1 MSTSTKTTVGLMP
14 VSKMMSGQKQAYN
27 MGRKHG
33 SAGSKRID
41 AEKSFGVEAPY
52 YELGYKHGSQE
63 QGDSDAW
70 HEKQQSGRR
79 ASYHE
84 SQLPTFKQFLDI
96 IE

>member
-14 VSKMMSGQKQAYN
+14 VSKMMSGQKKAYN

-33 SAGSKRID
+33 AAGTKIN

-52 YELGYKHGSQE
+52 YELGHKHGSQE
-63 QGDSDAW
+63 QSDSEAW
-70 HEKQQSGRR
+70 HEKQQSGRKT
-79 ASYHE
+79 SYHE
-84 SQLPTFKQFLDI
+84 GQLPTFKQFLSI